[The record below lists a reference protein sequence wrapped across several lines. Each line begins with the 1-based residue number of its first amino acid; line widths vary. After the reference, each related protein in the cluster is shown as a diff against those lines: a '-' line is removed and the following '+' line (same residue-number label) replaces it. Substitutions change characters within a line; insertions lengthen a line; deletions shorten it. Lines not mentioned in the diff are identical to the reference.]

1 MHGTAYAVRR
11 ILGSGLRQGDQHGIG
26 NAMDFEDIL
35 AADPDRAIMLAH
47 VPIAHRAALI
57 ALWRLDLRGAE
68 IVRSTTEAMIGRM
81 RLTWWYEALGK
92 LDSSEPPAEPLLEE
106 VAAALVGAGVAGSAL
121 GEALIGWEALLDP
134 MPLDADA
141 LNAFA
146 AERGAGLFGVAAG
159 LLGGAAGSVSGAG
172 KGWALVDAARHLT
185 DTESRARALDLAAP
199 LLAEALSVRWP
210 RALRPLGMLA
220 RFAEDDRCSGLAAG
234 RAGSPRR
241 MLRGLGF
248 RLAGR

>member
-1 MHGTAYAVRR
+1 
-11 ILGSGLRQGDQHGIG
+11 
-26 NAMDFEDIL
+26 MDFQDIL

-47 VPIAHRAALI
+47 VPMARRAAFI

-68 IVRSTTEAMIGRM
+68 IVRSTTESMIGRM

-92 LDSSEPPAEPLLEE
+92 LDTAAPPAEPLLQE
-106 VAAALVGAGVAGSAL
+106 VAAALVGSGVAGSAL

-141 LNAFA
+141 LDAFA
-146 AERGAGLFGVAAG
+146 AERGAGLFRIAAG
-159 LLGGAAGSVSGAG
+159 LLGGESGGVSGAG
-172 KGWALVDAARHLT
+172 RGWALVDAARHLS
-185 DTESRARALDLAAP
+185 DPESRARALDLAAP
-199 LLAEALSVRWP
+199 LLAETLATRWP
-210 RALRPLGMLA
+210 AALRPLGMLA
-220 RFAEDDRCSGLAAG
+220 RFAEDDRRAGLTPG

-241 MLRGLGF
+241 MLRALRF